1 MKEPST
7 FGDSLISYDI
17 LIVLFFRNT
26 LKARVGHALIHW
38 QWTHWAILNGLV
50 LRYVSIVKY
59 GLVCKRTMI
68 ILTASN
74 FFTLAMGEIE
84 QDRKLTSL
92 FRTLR
97 NRRDLKMPASRFRVD
112 GKHYFWKR

>member
-1 MKEPST
+1 
-7 FGDSLISYDI
+7 
-17 LIVLFFRNT
+17 
-26 LKARVGHALIHW
+26 
-38 QWTHWAILNGLV
+38 
-50 LRYVSIVKY
+50 
-59 GLVCKRTMI
+59 MI

-112 GKHYFWKR
+112 GKHYF